1 MMSENKS
8 SSKTDK
14 KRSGSPLPSP
24 IATSRATGADTRADT
39 VTAADTVL
47 VTAKRRMV
55 LGGGGRVTVKT
66 AATTTAST
74 TWQII
79 PVPILIL
86 TFQFLNQP
94 GLMKASTVSKQW
106 HRIIHTN
113 PGMAQHRILPVL
125 EISASTNK
133 NDKGRSVRLME
144 WFVANRNKL
153 QRYRVL
159 QLLDVN
165 KFDWEE
171 IFRRFHLDGIVS
183 LDLSSPSKL
192 SRVNCNILHQL
203 SFRLPNVREINLS
216 NIGGE
221 GFDSVLGSFATR
233 CPRLEI
239 ITWNNIDIDCDIY
252 MNGCDMR
259 KATNLREIMM
269 DGAVFTG
276 ILSDLENLPD
286 FYLFCCLESQV
297 LERISI
303 RHARYDVHYHETCE
317 SVPQNALIKYIRNAP
332 PSLRWFRS
340 DLSKDNIEMLRL
352 ERPGIEFLN

>member
-165 KFDWEE
+165 KFDKSCNEVALC
-171 IFRRFHLDGIVS
+171 HLDGIVS
-183 LDLSSPSKL
+183 FDLSSPSKL
-192 SRVNCNILHQL
+192 SRVNCDFLHRL
-203 SFRLPNVREINLS
+203 SSMLPNLQDINLS
-216 NIGGE
+216 NIRGE
-221 GFDSVLGSFATR
+221 FFDSVLGSFATR
-233 CPRLEI
+233 CPRLER

-252 MNGCDMR
+252 MDGCDMR

-276 ILSDLENLPD
+276 IISDLENHPD
-286 FYLFCCLESQV
+286 FYLFCRWKSQV
-297 LERISI
+297 VERISI
-303 RHARYDVHYHETCE
+303 RHAKYRFGLRKVTKV
-317 SVPQNALIKYIRNAP
+317 VPQNALIK
-332 PSLRWFRS
+332 
-340 DLSKDNIEMLRL
+340 
-352 ERPGIEFLN
+352 